1 MGLHLKSRK
10 QNGHRMKSSCKS
22 PLRELG
28 NKCDWLCAIGY
39 AAQEHLRGAPI
50 SRRAWQS
57 FELKRFQDPNC
68 QSVVPMGVTKL
79 VLGKSNFSATSDFR
93 TGVGAARSTPRGSD
107 SLDAKL
113 ELQ

>member
-79 VLGKSNFSATSDFR
+79 VLGKSNFQQPRTSE
-93 TGVGAARSTPRGSD
+93 
-107 SLDAKL
+107 L
-113 ELQ
+113 ELELRGPHREDLTRWMPS